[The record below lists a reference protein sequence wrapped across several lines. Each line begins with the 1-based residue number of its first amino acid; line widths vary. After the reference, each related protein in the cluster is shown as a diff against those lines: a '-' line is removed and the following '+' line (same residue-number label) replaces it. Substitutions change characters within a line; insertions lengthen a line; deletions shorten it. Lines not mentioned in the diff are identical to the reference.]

1 MGVDFTLCSAREKL
15 QKSVLHV
22 PIPDARSTF
31 AASVRGSTTLAWW
44 VSVWTQTEYSIQIS
58 GVIISEVYT
67 GSGLALDD
75 LLPGPM
81 GLQFSLARIGF
92 DDEKEA
98 TSTGDKL
105 FHQILQ
111 FTEQGRRTVAVMII
125 LTEMACELVMTSWG
139 ELVRSL
145 SAEALNADQ
154 RATYRW
160 N

>member
-1 MGVDFTLCSAREKL
+1 MSRFLTQDQHS
-15 QKSVLHV
+15 
-22 PIPDARSTF
+22 PP
-31 AASVRGSTTLAWW
+31 ASEAQQHWHGGFRCGLK
-44 VSVWTQTEYSIQIS
+44 QNYSIQIS

-67 GSGLALDD
+67 GSGLALND

-98 TSTGDKL
+98 TSTGNKL
-105 FHQILQ
+105 SHQILQ

-125 LTEMACELVMTSWG
+125 LTEMVCELVMTSWG

-145 SAEALNADQ
+145 SAEALNAGQ